1 MDLTGSGSGAVQR
14 ELRRLTDSGLVTTTK
29 GGYGWAD
36 TRAIQQYMGHRN
48 IRHTVRY
55 TELAP
60 ERFKGFVRD

>member
-55 TELAP
+55 T
-60 ERFKGFVRD
+60 